1 MSELK
6 NKSINK
12 TQRAARTRSTIHG
25 TAERPR
31 LSVVVTNRHVSAQL
45 INDDEGKTIAAA
57 TSLSAKD
64 TQTMTEKAKDVGV
77 EIAKRAKKAKVT
89 KVAFDRGAKKY
100 HGRIKVLADAAREN
114 GLEF

>member
-12 TQRAARTRSTIHG
+12 RQRAVRTRSTIHG

-31 LSVVVTNRHVSAQL
+31 LSVVITNRHVSAQI

-57 TSLSAKD
+57 TSVNAKG
-64 TQTMTEKAKDVGV
+64 TKTMTEKAKEVGT
-77 EIAKRAKKAKVT
+77 EIAKRAVKAKVKT
-89 KVAFDRGAKKY
+89 VAFDRGSKQY
-100 HGRIKVLADAAREN
+100 HGRIQVLADAAREN